1 MSNKTNLSNTP
12 NYNYITCINR
22 GKHNYQRFGELRE
35 KEMKS
40 KLQKE
45 RIIIKGLIEV
55 SNLNFFENNDYHH
68 FYECVDCK
76 HYALISN
83 YDWKTYYA

>member
-1 MSNKTNLSNTP
+1 MSNDIYITNKP
-12 NYNYITCINR
+12 NYNNIICINR

-45 RIIIKGLIEV
+45 RKI
-55 SNLNFFENNDYHH
+55 NFFENNDYHH

-76 HYALISN
+76 HYSLISN